1 MPTVLQ
7 FRRGTTAQNNSFT
20 GAAGELSVDTDLDII
35 RVHDGSQPGGF
46 ALVGTASSQTLTN
59 KSYEGSTLSVTGNVT
74 GGNLIT
80 AGLISATGNITG
92 NFFLGNGSQL
102 TGIDATSIQ
111 NGTSSV
117 AVINENGN
125 IRTNVAGTT
134 IATVSSSGLLVTG
147 SIEATNGFIGLDAT
161 AIANGTAN
169 VRTFANANVT
179 VSAAGIANVL
189 VVTGT
194 GGNIAGTL
202 NATGNANVGNLGA
215 ATVVATTLTGTLS
228 TAAQTNITSVGTL
241 TSLTVTGNSSGGN
254 LNTAG
259 QVVVT
264 GTGAATSTTT
274 GSIRTAGG
282 LGVAGNAYVG
292 GIAVVTGNISGG
304 NVSGTNLTGTLLTA
318 AQTNITSVG
327 TLTSLSVTGNIS
339 GGNVSGTN
347 LTGTLLT
354 AAQTNITSVG
364 TLSTLTVTGNV
375 TGGNLITA
383 GLVSLASI
391 TKSGSNGVGNIGQSN
406 NTFNTVFAKA
416 TSAQYADLAE
426 LYTADATYKSG
437 TVLVF
442 GGAAEVTE
450 STESHSVRI
459 AGVVST
465 NPAHVM
471 NSSLTAEHTAVMA
484 LVGRVPCRVV
494 GTIAKGD
501 CLVSSD
507 LPGVATTLDAV
518 KYQPGAVIGKAL
530 ENYNST
536 EPGIIEVV
544 VGRL

>member
-1 MPTVLQ
+1 MSTQVQ
-7 FRRGTTAQNNSFT
+7 YRRGTAAQNNAFT
-20 GAAGELSVDTDLDII
+20 GVLAEITVDTTSLTL
-35 RVHDGSQPGGF
+35 RVHDGINAGG
-46 ALVGTASSQTLTN
+46 SN
-59 KSYEGSTLSVTGNVT
+59 
-74 GGNLIT
+74 
-80 AGLISATGNITG
+80 
-92 NFFLGNGSQL
+92 
-102 TGIDATSIQ
+102 
-111 NGTSSV
+111 
-117 AVINENGN
+117 
-125 IRTNVAGTT
+125 
-134 IATVSSSGLLVTG
+134 IATVAYVDNAIGSLSANSITDGTSNVRIISPNGNVAVSVAGNANVGVFSGSGLVVTG

-169 VRTFANANVT
+169 VRTFENANVT
-179 VSAAGIANVL
+179 VSAAGNANVL

-194 GGNIAGTL
+194 GANIAGTL

-215 ATVVATTLTGTLS
+215 ATVAATTLTGTLS
-228 TAAQTNITSVGTL
+228 
-241 TSLTVTGNSSGGN
+241 
-254 LNTAG
+254 
-259 QVVVT
+259 
-264 GTGAATSTTT
+264 
-274 GSIRTAGG
+274 
-282 LGVAGNAYVG
+282 
-292 GIAVVTGNISGG
+292 
-304 NVSGTNLTGTLLTA
+304 TA

-426 LYTADATYKSG
+426 LYTADATYESG

-450 STESHSVRI
+450 SREPHSVRV

-471 NSSLTAEHTAVMA
+471 NSSLTAEHTAVVA
-484 LVGRVPCRVV
+484 LMGRVPCRVV
-494 GTIAKGD
+494 GQIRRGD

-507 LPGVATTLDAV
+507 VPGVATTLDAV

-530 ENYNST
+530 ADYNST
-536 EPGIIEVV
+536 EPGVIEVV

>member
-1 MPTVLQ
+1 MSIQVQ
-7 FRRGTTAQNNSFT
+7 YRRGTAGQNDVFI
-20 GAAGELSVDTDLDII
+20 GALAEITVDTTNLTL
-35 RVHDGSQPGGF
+35 RVHDGITPGG
-46 ALVGTASSQTLTN
+46 SN
-59 KSYEGSTLSVTGNVT
+59 
-74 GGNLIT
+74 
-80 AGLISATGNITG
+80 
-92 NFFLGNGSQL
+92 
-102 TGIDATSIQ
+102 
-111 NGTSSV
+111 
-117 AVINENGN
+117 
-125 IRTNVAGTT
+125 
-134 IATVSSSGLLVTG
+134 IATVAYVDNAIGSLSANSITDGTSNVRIISPNGNVAVSVAGNANVGVFSGSGLVVTG

-161 AIANGTAN
+161 AIANGSAN
-169 VRTFANANVT
+169 VRTFENANVT
-179 VSAAGIANVL
+179 VSAAGNANVL

-194 GGNIAGTL
+194 GANIAGTL

-215 ATVVATTLTGTLS
+215 ATVAATTLTGTLS
-228 TAAQTNITSVGTL
+228 
-241 TSLTVTGNSSGGN
+241 
-254 LNTAG
+254 
-259 QVVVT
+259 
-264 GTGAATSTTT
+264 
-274 GSIRTAGG
+274 
-282 LGVAGNAYVG
+282 
-292 GIAVVTGNISGG
+292 
-304 NVSGTNLTGTLLTA
+304 TA

-426 LYTADATYKSG
+426 LYTADATYESG

-450 STESHSVRI
+450 SREPHSVRV

-471 NSSLTAEHTAVMA
+471 NSSLTAEHTAVVA
-484 LVGRVPCRVV
+484 LMGRVPCRVV
-494 GTIAKGD
+494 GQIRRGD

-507 LPGVATTLDAV
+507 VPGVATTLDAV

-530 ENYNST
+530 ADYNST
-536 EPGIIEVV
+536 EPGVIEVV